1 VRTQTAAPRPPSG
14 AKSHFKPNGRKSP
27 SKAAVIG
34 YHEVFGFFEIR
45 FSKNTICVIVSSST
59 SSTPSPRPMALRFE
73 TARSARPPAPP
84 NCPAGGRLPTTCQPD
99 RRKSESGARAFS
111 MRPIPRSGRANP
123 AAIAA
128 LPAERIRS
136 QMAPQRLEKIESAP
150 RNGMAP
156 ETPDPQHLVQ
166 ERLRRLAEHSVVAVA
181 RDECS
186 ALERGTEI
194 FLPAKP

>member
-1 VRTQTAAPRPPSG
+1 LCYRFFIDLLCSEPSTHGAAFRDCPFG
-14 AKSHFKPNGRKSP
+14 A
-27 SKAAVIG
+27 A
-34 YHEVFGFFEIR
+34 
-45 FSKNTICVIVSSST
+45 
-59 SSTPSPRPMALRFE
+59 
-73 TARSARPPAPP
+73 PAPP

-181 RDECS
+181 RDECY
-186 ALERGTEI
+186 ARERGTEI